1 MSPTDSNS
9 TKDTLLS
16 SILKILRPL
25 MRILLR
31 NGVPYGTFADIAKR
45 VYVSVAMEE
54 CGLPNRKQ
62 SISRV
67 SVITGLN
74 RKEVSRI
81 KNLPE
86 LDTGITT
93 ERYNR
98 AARVISGW
106 VRDRRFTDS
115 TGKPADLNI
124 DGEGATFSELVKLFS
139 GDVPVRA
146 ILDELIRVGS
156 VERGEDGKIRLLTH
170 AYIPHRGEVDKLGIL
185 GTDVTDLISTID
197 HNLSCEPV
205 NSFFQRKVSYDNL
218 PDEVIPELLNMSAKR
233 GQTLLEDVDKWLS
246 QYDRDV
252 NPTVN
257 GTGKKRAGIGIYY
270 FEEDLTET
278 DIGEKQ

>member
-1 MSPTDSNS
+1 
-9 TKDTLLS
+9 
-16 SILKILRPL
+16 

-31 NGVPYGTFADIAKR
+31 NGIPYGTFADIAKR

-67 SVITGLN
+67 SVITGLT
-74 RKEVSRI
+74 RKEISRI
-81 KNLPE
+81 KDLPE
-86 LDTGITT
+86 LGSGITT

-106 VRDRRFTDS
+106 VRDRRFQDS
-115 TGKPADLNI
+115 TGKPAELHVEGD
-124 DGEGATFSELVKLFS
+124 GATFSELVKLFS

-156 VERGEDGKIRLLTH
+156 VERTEDGKIHLITH
-170 AYIPHRGEVDKLGIL
+170 AYVPHTGEMDKLAIL
-185 GTDVTDLISTID
+185 GTDVNDLISTID
-197 HNLSCEPV
+197 HNLSCEPG

-218 PDEVIPELLNMSAKR
+218 PDEVLPELLNLSAKR
-233 GQTLLEDVDKWLS
+233 GQALLEDFDKWLS
-246 QYDRDV
+246 QYDRDI
-252 NPTVN
+252 NPAVN

-270 FEEDLTET
+270 FEEDLTE
-278 DIGEKQ
+278 IGEEQ